1 MRQSK
6 IRVALDSPQRKVIS
20 MNTPSA
26 AATLADTTNESF
38 VTGRDFDRVARAI
51 DFIEKNYS
59 SQPRLADIA
68 ASAHLSE
75 FHFSR
80 LFTRWAGVTPKQ
92 YLAWVTAHAAK
103 LALREE
109 RSVMDA
115 AHLVGL
121 SGTSRLHDLTV
132 TFEALTPGE
141 IRADG
146 RSVVIRFGTAD
157 SPFGSTFI
165 AQTARGLCRLGFV
178 DTDGEAQ
185 EREALERAWPEATFV
200 RDDAQAQQ
208 MAQQIWSE
216 SAPRTRSRRPNKP
229 LALTVRGTNFHVQV
243 WRALLEL
250 GANELT
256 TYGDLAAKL
265 GVPKA
270 ARAIGTAVG
279 ANPIG
284 FIIPCHRVLRAGGA
298 LGGYRWGLARKQ
310 AVLSWER
317 MQLARASG

>member
-6 IRVALDSPQRKVIS
+6 IRVAAQSPGRRVRAMS
-20 MNTPSA
+20 TPSA
-26 AATLADTTNESF
+26 AVPLTDSTNESF
-38 VTGRDFDRVARAI
+38 VTGRDFDRIARAI
-51 DFIEKNYS
+51 DFIDRNYS

-80 LFTRWAGVTPKQ
+80 LFTRWAGITPKQ

-103 LALREE
+103 RALRDE

-115 AHLVGL
+115 AHSVGL

-132 TFEALTPGE
+132 TLEALTPGE
-141 IRADG
+141 MRAAG
-146 RSVVIRFGTAD
+146 RSVVIRFGLAD
-157 SPFGSTFI
+157 SPFGSAFI
-165 AQTARGLCRLGFV
+165 AQTQRGLCRLGFV
-178 DTDGEAQ
+178 DADGEAR
-185 EREALERAWPEATFV
+185 EREALQRAWPEATFV
-200 RDDAQAQQ
+200 RDSTQAQG
-208 MAQQIWSE
+208 MAHQIWND
-216 SAPRTRSRRPNKP
+216 AAAGGPARRPNKP
-229 LALTVRGTNFHVQV
+229 LALAVRGTNFHVQV

-279 ANPIG
+279 SNPIG

-298 LGGYRWGLARKQ
+298 LGGYRWGLPRKQ
-310 AVLSWER
+310 AVLTWER